1 MVKRGST
8 WYVSSG
14 HKLISRCCYCLSDLG
29 EWLVWDGECVELFLG
44 GLFPM
49 CHETS
54 MVLRCMAEE
63 LCQRAQNMWF
73 CFIPLAARKITL
85 SERDRHKLE
94 EYASACCGRS
104 N

>member
-1 MVKRGST
+1 M
-8 WYVSSG
+8 
-14 HKLISRCCYCLSDLG
+14 
-29 EWLVWDGECVELFLG
+29 WDGECVELFLG

-73 CFIPLAARKITL
+73 CFIPLLLEKSPCLKETGISWRNMRLHAVGDPTKQPYH
-85 SERDRHKLE
+85 SKL
-94 EYASACCGRS
+94 
-104 N
+104 